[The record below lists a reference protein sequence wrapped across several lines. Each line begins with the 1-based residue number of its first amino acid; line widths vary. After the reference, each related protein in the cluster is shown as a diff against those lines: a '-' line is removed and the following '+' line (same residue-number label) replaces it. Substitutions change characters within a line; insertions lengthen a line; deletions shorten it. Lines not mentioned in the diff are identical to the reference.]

1 MRQEITPVA
10 DYTVL
15 YRAVEIDAAIG
26 EWRLPSRD
34 NDAGDPIGQIYKQ
47 MPQIYLWQTIYP
59 LKSASWAPED
69 KIISSVKDG
78 LSLLES
84 FPPNIKSTRCCW
96 YQPSLSAVLPLILH
110 REAVLGV
117 SHVRLKTIAS
127 LRMQI

>member
-47 MPQIYLWQTIYP
+47 MPQIYLWQTTQIGF
-59 LKSASWAPED
+59 LGAGGQNNFVSQRWA
-69 KIISSVKDG
+69 
-78 LSLLES
+78 
-84 FPPNIKSTRCCW
+84 
-96 YQPSLSAVLPLILH
+96 LP
-110 REAVLGV
+110 
-117 SHVRLKTIAS
+117 T
-127 LRMQI
+127 